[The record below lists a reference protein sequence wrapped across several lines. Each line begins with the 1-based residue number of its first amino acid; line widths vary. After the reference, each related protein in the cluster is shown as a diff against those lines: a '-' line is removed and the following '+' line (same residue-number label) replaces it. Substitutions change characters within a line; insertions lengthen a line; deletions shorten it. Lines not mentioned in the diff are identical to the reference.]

1 MIDMDQKLPAF
12 TKLVI
17 EAQLKKGQARW
28 NNIPRSWTEIPY
40 LELVGE
46 ALGRIDDNN
55 LESALCFLAMAAAN
69 KYNSEFRV
77 EARVDSLAT
86 TGFALGLETFE
97 EVLIFKATHYTSC
110 YGIKTMNEE
119 IAEDEAAVALVKDRR
134 IREVMG
140 EDWWNRQI
148 KEEQEFFAILDQTNN
163 AVVDQSGD

>member
-17 EAQLKKGQARW
+17 EVQLKKGQARW

-69 KYNSEFRV
+69 KYNAEFRTK
-77 EARVDSLAT
+77 ARVESLAT
-86 TGFALGLETFE
+86 TGFTLGLETFE

-119 IAEDEAAVALVKDRR
+119 IAEDEAAVALVKDRK

-163 AVVDQSGD
+163 AVVG